1 MILSGTRQKSTGHNI
16 LGKNYLI
23 KSNRTVKKYNDDR
36 GENMKKFL
44 TIWAGELISN
54 IGSGMTAFAL
64 SVYVYQLT
72 GSVGWVSI
80 ITLLAYLPTIILN
93 PVGGILADRFDRRL
107 MMICGDL
114 FSALGLLY
122 ILISIQMGHIGIA
135 PIVIGVTISSVFVS
149 LLEPSYKATVTD
161 LLTEE
166 EYAKASG
173 LVQMAGNARYLISP
187 AIAGV
192 IFGFSDIRLI
202 LIIDILTFFITV
214 LAVASV
220 RRNIQHNKKRQ
231 DKFNLLKEFNEG
243 MQYIVNDK
251 GIKSIVLLMAFMCF
265 FIGFVQTLII
275 PMVLP
280 IGSVKTVGFMESI
293 SAVGMLVGSVA
304 ISIIGIKKNYSKIL
318 IVSLI
323 VCGCFMAL
331 IGTSTSIAFILVSCS
346 LFFAALPFVNTCADV
361 LIRISIPNNVQG
373 RVWGLIS
380 LLTQI
385 GFIIAYSCCG
395 ILADN
400 VFEPM
405 MQEKGIL
412 ADSIGK
418 VIGTGEG
425 RGIGLMIIVA
435 GILMI
440 AVALVLGSRKSIKEI
455 EAKNHEHE
463 LENIEK

>member
-1 MILSGTRQKSTGHNI
+1 
-16 LGKNYLI
+16 
-23 KSNRTVKKYNDDR
+23 
-36 GENMKKFL
+36 MKKFM
-44 TIWAGELISN
+44 TIWAGQLISN

-72 GSVGWVSI
+72 GSVTWVSI
-80 ITLLAYLPTIILN
+80 VILLAYLPIILLN

-122 ILISIQMGHIGIA
+122 ILISIQTGHIGIV

-149 LLEPSYKATVTD
+149 LLDPSYKATVSD

-166 EYAKASG
+166 EYARASG

-192 IFGFSDIRLI
+192 ILGFSDIRVV
-202 LIIDILTFFITV
+202 LIIDILTIFVTV

-220 RRNIQHNKKRQ
+220 RRNIQKVKPRQ
-231 DKFNLLKEFNEG
+231 DKFNFFKEFKEG
-243 MQYIVNDK
+243 MQYIVKDK
-251 GIKSIVLLMAFMCF
+251 GVANLVLLMAFMCF
-265 FIGFVQTLII
+265 FIGFIQTLMI

-280 IGSVKTVGFMESI
+280 IGSVKTVGFIESV
-293 SAVGMLVGSVA
+293 SAIGMLVGSVV
-304 ISIIGIKKNYSKIL
+304 ISILGIKKYYSKIL

-331 IGTSTSIAFILVSCS
+331 VGTSTYMAFILIASI
-346 LFFAALPFVNTCADV
+346 LFFVTLPFINTCADV
-361 LIRISIPNNVQG
+361 LIRVSIPNEVQG
-373 RVWGLIS
+373 RVWGIIS

-385 GFIIAYSCCG
+385 GYVIAYATCG

-405 MQEKGIL
+405 MQENGVL

-425 RGIGLMIIVA
+425 RGIGLMLIIA
-435 GILMI
+435 GVLMVV
-440 AVALVLGSRKSIKEI
+440 VALALGSRKSIRKI
-455 EAKNHEHE
+455 EVV
-463 LENIEK
+463 